1 MRPPKL
7 LMSKVFESYR
17 IDKGRFAASLAAQVP
32 SRTAKLHL

>member
-7 LMSKVFESYR
+7 QMSKVFKSYR

-32 SRTAKLHL
+32 SRIAQFHL